1 MENDKVKADFSV
13 ALKEWRE
20 KSGLSQRALAARI
33 GVCQSAVYRYEHSC
47 IKPSPETAQALI
59 KLGFPLESLQ
69 YGGHYNRTAKTALT
83 DEESAFA
90 EKHHKL
96 VFSYLYSRS
105 LSYENWYDVVI
116 FGYLHAVQ
124 IWFLRKELHKYK
136 FSVIAYSAMGDA
148 VKAERKRMRHRP
160 KIACYLYDV
169 VPYTEGMTYEDYLCD
184 PRDCAF
190 AF

>member
-1 MENDKVKADFSV
+1 MENENKSADFSV

-20 KSGLSQRALAARI
+20 NSGLSQRALAARI
-33 GVCQSAVYRYEHSC
+33 GVCQSAIYRYEHSC

-59 KLGFPLESLQ
+59 KLGFPPESIQ
-69 YGGHYNRTAKTALT
+69 YGGHYNRTAKAALT

-124 IWFLRKELHKYK
+124 IWFLRNELHKYK
-136 FSVIAYSAMGDA
+136 FSVIAYSAMDSA
-148 VKAERKRMRHRP
+148 VKAERKRMRRHQAVSLNDIIP
-160 KIACYLYDV
+160 GTDGL
-169 VPYTEGMTYEDYLCD
+169 TYGESLCD
-184 PRDCAF
+184 PRDCVRT
-190 AF
+190 